1 MFDLNRRAIIQRIGH
16 RFRSNMYIPVYH
28 TNGQSIKNM
37 IAVVV
42 NCLVGMGLNALL
54 QEVEN
59 TMVSSIRRECVSGLN
74 VMLFH
79 IGDNH

>member
-1 MFDLNRRAIIQRIGH
+1 
-16 RFRSNMYIPVYH
+16 
-28 TNGQSIKNM
+28 M

-42 NCLVGMGLNALL
+42 NRLVGMGLNALL